1 MRSPVDTVLNGVWGG
16 AGGERWSADRGV
28 RGLRMEIQGG
38 DGTMRDDAVR
48 DVSCRMETHL
58 GSTACGP

>member
-1 MRSPVDTVLNGVWGG
+1 MRSPVDTVLNGWG

-28 RGLRMEIQGG
+28 RGLRRIRG
-38 DGTMRDDAVR
+38 GTMRDDAVR

-58 GSTACGP
+58 GRIACGP

>member
-1 MRSPVDTVLNGVWGG
+1 MRSPVDTVLNGVC

-58 GSTACGP
+58 GRIACGP